1 MPRTNDAS
9 AASSGSNGQSTIGEA
24 IYALTDEQILDIDD
38 AEVAPPP
45 RDAGTQQGVILS
57 EAKDQRPGVAA
68 SDDERTRPAVSD
80 RASERANRAVDS
92 SGPSAPQNDT
102 QTHSTHESPATSHQ
116 TPITSHESP
125 PQWLAQAMND
135 PQQGGPARQFWESA
149 QQTRAQAA
157 QLASLDRAY
166 FGAPGAPPAQLAE
179 SREAL
184 AQQLLRE
191 DPAAFREMLA
201 AGLRALQQQGV
212 IPSEG
217 DASASSAQAGKDQ
230 RPGVPASKDKRISTA
245 SEPQVTNHESRLA
258 HYAAFERAANDD
270 LDRAVRPEIA
280 RVLERALPAGNNES
294 AHTTQERLS
303 SLVRAEIEAA
313 LRQDRALGEQVAQV
327 LRSRTFDD
335 ATRAQVVRLIAA
347 RATSLVPAASRRVL
361 SEWTQSALAAHR
373 ARRAAP
379 SSSVIL
385 SEGDASA
392 SSGQAGKDQRQGVL
406 ASEDQRIG
414 ATTSERASER
424 GHRGMDSSG
433 RARRVPQNDRAGNS
447 PRTINYRALSDEEIL
462 DL

>member
-1 MPRTNDAS
+1 MPHTNDAS

-45 RDAGTQQGVILS
+45 RDAKSSALPEKASVILS
-57 EAKDQRPGVAA
+57 EAKDQRPGVSA
-68 SDDERTRPAVSD
+68 SQDDPTGPAVSD
-80 RASERANRAVDS
+80 RASERANRSVDS
-92 SGPSAPQNDT
+92 SLSPAQPALAQNDVATPSAARDSQAAN
-102 QTHSTHESPATSHQ
+102 
-116 TPITSHESP
+116 HESP
-125 PQWLAQAMND
+125 PEWLAQAMND
-135 PQQGGPARQFWESA
+135 PQQGGPARQFWKSA

-201 AGLRALQQQGV
+201 AGLRALQPQGA
-212 IPSEG
+212 ILREG
-217 DASASSAQAGKDQ
+217 DASASSGQAGKDQ
-230 RPGVPASKDKRISTA
+230 RPGIPASKDERISTA
-245 SEPQVTNHESRLA
+245 HESPVTNHESRLA

-294 AHTTQERLS
+294 ARATQERLS
-303 SLVRAEIEAA
+303 GLVHAEIETA
-313 LRQDRALGEQVAQV
+313 LRQDRALGEQVAQL
-327 LRSRTFDD
+327 LRSHTFDD

-373 ARRAAP
+373 ARRAAT

-385 SEGDASA
+385 SEA
-392 SSGQAGKDQRQGVL
+392 KDQRQGVL
-406 ASEDQRIG
+406 ASEDQRTG
-414 ATTSERASER
+414 AAASERASER
-424 GHRGMDSSG
+424 GNRGMGSSG
-433 RARRVPQNDRAGNS
+433 HARRVPQNDRAGNS

>member
-1 MPRTNDAS
+1 MPHTNDAS
-9 AASSGSNGQSTIGEA
+9 TASSGSNGQSTIGEA

-38 AEVAPPP
+38 AEAAPPQHGAIP
-45 RDAGTQQGVILS
+45 GQRDESASSRQAGN
-57 EAKDQRPGVAA
+57 DQHPGVAA
-68 SDDERTRPAVSD
+68 SDDERTGPAVSD
-80 RASERANRAVDS
+80 HASERDNRAVDS
-92 SGPSAPQNDT
+92 SLSPAKPTLEQNDV
-102 QTHSTHESPATSHQ
+102 ATASAARDSQ
-116 TPITSHESP
+116 VTNQESP
-125 PQWLAQAMND
+125 PEWLAQAMND

-166 FGAPGAPPAQLAE
+166 FGAPGAPVAQLAE
-179 SREAL
+179 SRQAL

-201 AGLRALQQQGV
+201 AGLRALQRQGG
-212 IPSEG
+212 ILSEG
-217 DASASSAQAGKDQ
+217 RADAQES
-230 RPGVPASKDKRISTA
+230 P
-245 SEPQVTNHESRLA
+245 VTSHLSPVTSHESRLA

-294 AHTTQERLS
+294 ARSTQERLS
-303 SLVRAEIEAA
+303 GLVRTEIETA
-313 LRQDRALGEQVAQV
+313 LRQDRALGEQVAQL

-373 ARRAAP
+373 ARRSLTGVTDAARDA
-379 SSSVIL
+379 SSSPATA
-385 SEGDASA
+385 ASPA
-392 SSGQAGKDQRQGVL
+392 SSAAKPRPAQTAALGTTHAG
-406 ASEDQRIG
+406 S
-414 ATTSERASER
+414 
-424 GHRGMDSSG
+424 
-433 RARRVPQNDRAGNS
+433 RR
-447 PRTINYRALSDEEIL
+447 INYRALSDEEIL

>member
-1 MPRTNDAS
+1 MPHTNDAS
-9 AASSGSNGQSTIGEA
+9 PASSGSNGQSTIGEA

-57 EAKDQRPGVAA
+57 EGGASASSGQAGKDQRPGISA
-68 SDDERTRPAVSD
+68 SRDDSTGPAVSD
-80 RASERANRAVDS
+80 RDSERGNRAVDS

-102 QTHSTHESPATSHQ
+102 QTRPAHESPATGHQ
-116 TPITSHESP
+116 SPITSHESP
-125 PQWLAQAMND
+125 PEWLAQAMND

-166 FGAPGAPPAQLAE
+166 FGAPGVPPAQLAE

-184 AQQLLRE
+184 AQQLLHE

-212 IPSEG
+212 TLDEG
-217 DASASSAQAGKDQ
+217 RAVA
-230 RPGVPASKDKRISTA
+230 
-245 SEPQVTNHESRLA
+245 HESPVYPEERGVTSHQSPVTSHEALVT

-280 RVLERALPAGNNES
+280 RVIERALPAGNNEP
-294 AHTTQERLS
+294 ARATQERLS
-303 SLVRAEIEAA
+303 GLVRTEIETA
-313 LRQDRALGEQVAQV
+313 LRQDRALGEQVAQL

-347 RATSLVPAASRRVL
+347 RATSLVPVASRRVL

-373 ARRAAP
+373 AQRSLAGATDAARNP
-379 SSSVIL
+379 SSSP
-385 SEGDASA
+385 DAAASPA
-392 SSGQAGKDQRQGVL
+392 SSAAKPRPAQTAAPGTQHAG
-406 ASEDQRIG
+406 S
-414 ATTSERASER
+414 
-424 GHRGMDSSG
+424 
-433 RARRVPQNDRAGNS
+433 RR
-447 PRTINYRALSDEEIL
+447 INYRALSDEEIL

>member
-1 MPRTNDAS
+1 MPHTNDAS
-9 AASSGSNGQSTIGEA
+9 AASSGSNGQSTIGET

-57 EAKDQRPGVAA
+57 EGDASASSGQAGKDQRPGVSA
-68 SDDERTRPAVSD
+68 SRDDSTGPAVSD
-80 RASERANRAVDS
+80 RASERGNRAVDS

-102 QTHSTHESPATSHQ
+102 QTHPTHESPVTSHQ
-116 TPITSHESP
+116 SPITSHESP
-125 PQWLAQAMND
+125 PEWLAQAMND

-166 FGAPGAPPAQLAE
+166 FGAPGVPSAQLAQ

-212 IPSEG
+212 ILSEG
-217 DASASSAQAGKDQ
+217 DASASSGQAGKNQ
-230 RPGVPASKDKRISTA
+230 RPGVPAPMDERSSTA
-245 SEPQVTNHESRLA
+245 NEPQITNHESRLA
-258 HYAAFERAANDD
+258 QYAAFERAANDD

-280 RVLERALPAGNNES
+280 RVLERALPAGNNEP
-294 AHTTQERLS
+294 ARATQERLS
-303 SLVRAEIEAA
+303 GLVRTEIESA
-313 LRQDRALGEQVAQV
+313 LRQDRALGEQVAQL
-327 LRSRTFDD
+327 LRSRTFDE
-335 ATRAQVVRLIAA
+335 ATRGQVVRLIAA

-373 ARRAAP
+373 ARRSLTGATDAAREA
-379 SSSVIL
+379 SSSPATAVSPTSSAAKPRPAQTAAL
-385 SEGDASA
+385 GTTHTAS
-392 SSGQAGKDQRQGVL
+392 
-406 ASEDQRIG
+406 
-414 ATTSERASER
+414 
-424 GHRGMDSSG
+424 
-433 RARRVPQNDRAGNS
+433 RR
-447 PRTINYRALSDEEIL
+447 INYRALSDEEIL